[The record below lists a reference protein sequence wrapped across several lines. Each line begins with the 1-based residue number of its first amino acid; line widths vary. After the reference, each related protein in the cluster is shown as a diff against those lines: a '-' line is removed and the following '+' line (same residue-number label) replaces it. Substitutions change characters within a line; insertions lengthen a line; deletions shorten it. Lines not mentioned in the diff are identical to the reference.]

1 MLASVME
8 FLNVWKSGKEASL
21 SLECRDGK
29 STMSFKVSL
38 DGPDQPHF
46 QHGRRRER
54 RKKKSANR
62 TQKDNA
68 RAAAFRAARGAPAA
82 PAGPTTTSPPPP
94 ARLAISQA
102 FSTSFVPPPTAHKST
117 STAATSQETS
127 PEVLTESGK
136 RRKVWEPSELDS
148 TLAGQRET
156 LPLSPVVQQHH
167 HRHLFSPG
175 VLREEPTT
183 ISPPL
188 RARLVISPA
197 SSTSFVPAPTAHKS
211 TSTARRATSPALST
225 NHSARPLPVIQAVTS
240 QDLPPSAPSPPPP
253 ARLATSPEPSVW
265 EPSELDHTMAGQRET
280 LSFSLPDPNH
290 PVHHLFA
297 REELREEP
305 QDVDSYIESPQPAV
319 TRESPGPHL
328 SSPRQVPE
336 DSEALPTELVHLPNG
351 TDLQRM
357 QKLELCS
364 RVPPHSCREYWSTLT
379 DEEDKQLDK
388 WLDQCNEQT
397 QGDPRPDIEA
407 DEEGYL
413 PLSFS
418 CSWLRDLRYL
428 SLRHNQLLHHGP
440 VTALTS
446 HCPTAKKDE

>member
-127 PEVLTESGK
+127 PEVLTKSGK

-156 LPLSPVVQQHH
+156 LPLSPVVQQRH

-183 ISPPL
+183 TSPPL
-188 RARLVISPA
+188 RARLVISSA

-225 NHSARPLPVIQAVTS
+225 NRSARPLPVIQAVTS
-240 QDLPPSAPSPPPP
+240 QDLPPSAPSPPPF
-253 ARLATSPEPSVW
+253 ARLATSREPSVW

-336 DSEALPTELVHLPNG
+336 TSISNLLSPEPGEFRTPKTRRKDRDRG
-351 TDLQRM
+351 LQ
-357 QKLELCS
+357 
-364 RVPPHSCREYWSTLT
+364 
-379 DEEDKQLDK
+379 
-388 WLDQCNEQT
+388 
-397 QGDPRPDIEA
+397 
-407 DEEGYL
+407 
-413 PLSFS
+413 
-418 CSWLRDLRYL
+418 
-428 SLRHNQLLHHGP
+428 
-440 VTALTS
+440 
-446 HCPTAKKDE
+446 AKKALQAEQSAKIRAHRERLREKLKKKKSS